1 MLNIQDSKII
11 LKNSTVSGQVP
22 TVAPSNDHTD
32 GSWDALDIYEGE
44 MMSNVADSK
53 VWMRMNNGIRE
64 LLVQRNNSATGDLYY
79 WGGSTWQRVAI
90 GTSGEVL
97 TVSGGVPVWAASTG
111 GGGTSGGVPTTRT
124 ITINGNT
131 QDLSADRTWTID
143 EGIPYGV
150 ASGTNTYAVTISG
163 VTSYT
168 DGDVYA
174 VKFTNGNDADSTI
187 NINGLG
193 AKTLVKQLNV
203 QVTGGDIE
211 SGQQLILMYDGT
223 NFQCIG
229 VAPNQLFAY
238 VTNAESVA
246 ITKGQP
252 VYAFGSQ
259 GNRMSVKLAYNTTD
273 ATSAQTV
280 GVVFSSS
287 IGANQKGFVIMQGVI
302 SGVNTSAYTAG
313 DQLYLGAT
321 SGTLTNVKPYAPN
334 HLVYVGIVERA
345 NAGNGQIYIKPQNG
359 YELDELHNV
368 SAQSPANNDGIFFNT
383 STNLWEK
390 KSIATVLGYTPLNP
404 TRSISTTSPL
414 SGGGDLTADRTISIQ
429 DAAADGT
436 TKGAAAFN
444 ANDFNSASGVISLDY
459 TNGQSASAV
468 NKGFLTSAD
477 WTTFNQKSGVFMH
490 RIAPTAFNPLDA
502 TIYYAGDLSA
512 TLDWGTTAA
521 ARRHY
526 VAATFELI
534 AASIMVRVAGTIG
547 SGESGTLA
555 IRKNNTTD
563 YTISTGVLMNAANVY
578 VQATGLSGASFVSGD
593 YFELKFTAP
602 TWATNPT
609 NVNFIVALYFR

>member
-1 MLNIQDSKII
+1 MAIPTGTLTSSSTISALVTTAYDQYVRMALRSIPVMRALADVKPVQQAMPGSSVVFSIYSDLNAATGTLTETSDVDS
-11 LKNSTVSGQVP
+11 LALGNPSTVSVTLNEYGNAV
-22 TVAPSNDHTD
+22 TTTKKLNLTSFNDVD
-32 GSWDALDIYEGE
+32 SALADIIAY
-44 MMSNVADSK
+44 NAADSIDS
-53 VWMRMNNGIRE
+53 VVASV
-64 LLVQRNNSATGDLYY
+64 LT
-79 WGGSTWQRVAI
+79 GST
-90 GTSGEVL
+90 G
-97 TVSGGVPVWAASTG
+97 
-111 GGGTSGGVPTTRT
+111 
-124 ITINGNT
+124 
-131 QDLSADRTWTID
+131 
-143 EGIPYGV
+143 
-150 ASGTNTYAVTISG
+150 
-163 VTSYT
+163 
-168 DGDVYA
+168 
-174 VKFTNGNDADSTI
+174 
-187 NINGLG
+187 
-193 AKTLVKQLNV
+193 
-203 QVTGGDIE
+203 
-211 SGQQLILMYDGT
+211 
-223 NFQCIG
+223 
-229 VAPNQLFAY
+229 
-238 VTNAESVA
+238 
-246 ITKGQP
+246 
-252 VYAFGSQ
+252 
-259 GNRMSVKLAYNTTD
+259 
-273 ATSAQTV
+273 
-280 GVVFSSS
+280 
-287 IGANQKGFVIMQGVI
+287 
-302 SGVNTSAYTAG
+302 
-313 DQLYLGAT
+313 
-321 SGTLTNVKPYAPN
+321 TNVKPYAPN
-334 HLVYVGIVERA
+334 HLVYVGIVERS

-359 YELDELHNV
+359 YELEELHNV

-383 STNLWEK
+383 STDLWEK

-512 TLDWGTTAA
+512 SLDWGTTAA

-526 VAATFELI
+526 VAASFELI

-563 YTISTGVLMNAANVY
+563 FTISTGVLMNAANVY

-609 NVNFIVALYFR
+609 NVNLIVALYFR